1 MDQQTKCFKIIF
13 EGKIIQGQDSEKVRS
28 NLATLFK
35 VKPDQI
41 NNFFTGKPIVLK
53 NNLTDETALKYKQ
66 AINNAGADCFIEPI
80 YPISNV
86 TDINIPAKTDFP
98 KQSTQNKIIQKVK
111 LSANISRHI
120 FIIIGIFFTSFVLSA
135 TGTLININLS
145 YLMPVLMKTVSGGI
159 FVTAVYFIVAWIIK
173 RKTQ

>member
-1 MDQQTKCFKIIF
+1 MDQQTRYKIMF

-28 NLATLFK
+28 NLANLFK
-35 VKPDQI
+35 VKPEQM

-66 AINNAGADCFIEPI
+66 VINNAGADCFIEPV

-86 TDINIPAKTDFP
+86 TDINIPARTDFP
-98 KQSTQNKIIQKVK
+98 KQSTQNEIIQKVK
-111 LSANISRHI
+111 LSVNISRHI